1 MQTLA
6 RPPDVAEQAFTKLS
20 RAICG
25 HTCFTGLTGAGT
37 LVGGTA
43 VAGTAVAGT
52 AVAGTAVA
60 GTAVAGTAVAGTA
73 VAGTAVAGTAVA
85 GTAVAGTAVAVGE
98 DWPVLKLALIPTA
111 RSEPNTNTPAPN
123 RNAFVELTPTVVNHD
138 GLFVAWPLWGAVG
151 VVGCEQTPQNFAAS
165 RNTAPHRVQFIDCIP

>member
-60 GTAVAGTAVAGTA
+60 GTAVAGTAVA
-73 VAGTAVAGTAVA
+73 
-85 GTAVAGTAVAVGE
+85 VGE

-111 RSEPNTNTPAPN
+111 RSEPNTKTPAPT
-123 RNAFVELTPTVVNHD
+123 RKAFVELTPTAVSHVDRLVNRCCPD
-138 GLFVAWPLWGAVG
+138 WGAPR
-151 VVGCEQTPQNFAAS
+151 VVGWEQTPQNFAAS
-165 RNTAPHRVQFIDCIP
+165 RNTAPHRVQFID

>member
-6 RPPDVAEQAFTKLS
+6 RPPDVAEQTFTKLS
-20 RAICG
+20 RTICG

-37 LVGGTA
+37 AVAGTA

-98 DWPVLKLALIPTA
+98 DCPVLKLALIPTA
-111 RSEPNTNTPAPN
+111 RSEPNTKTPAPTTK
-123 RNAFVELTPTVVNHD
+123 AFVELTPTAVSHVDRLVNLCCPD
-138 GLFVAWPLWGAVG
+138 WGAPR
-151 VVGCEQTPQNFAAS
+151 VVGWEQTPQNFAAS
-165 RNTAPHRVQFIDCIP
+165 RNTAPHRVQFID